1 MLPDHL
7 SDGHIHTTLCNHATG
22 TMEEYV
28 SAALDAKLH
37 HICFLEHME
46 EGIDSPRIT
55 WLSEADF
62 DTYFTEGKRLQEKY
76 KGRISIGLGVEV
88 GYNPECSEQ
97 LVKRLSRRRW
107 DRIGVSCHF
116 HRLVP
121 GSPHLNLVSKKAPQ
135 LFQLSREEARQVEA
149 WYYRS
154 LLEAVTQLPGTVLCH
169 IDAALRYHPD
179 RGAIEPPYHLIDAL
193 LDAVKKKNMALE
205 VNTSGMAVRGE
216 VFPGR
221 KIAAM
226 ALKKNIPLVA
236 GSDAHSPEHVGNH
249 FDKLA
254 ELLPN
259 TASW

>member
-1 MLPDHL
+1 MLPDLH
-7 SDGHIHTTLCNHATG
+7 SDGHIHTALCNHATG

-28 SAALDAKLH
+28 IAAIDAKLH
-37 HICFLEHME
+37 HMCFLEHME
-46 EGIDSPRIT
+46 EGIESRRIT

-62 DTYFTEGKRLQEKY
+62 DAYFTEGKRLQEKY
-76 KGRISIGLGVEV
+76 KGSISIGLGVEV
-88 GYNPECSEQ
+88 GYNPEYSQE
-97 LVKRLSRRRW
+97 LVRRLSRRQW
-107 DRIGVSCHF
+107 NRIGISCHF
-116 HRLVP
+116 HRLSP

-135 LFQLSREEARQVEA
+135 VFQLTREEARKVEE

-169 IDAALRYHPD
+169 IDAALRYHPE
-179 RGAIEPPYHLIDAL
+179 RSAIKPPYHLIDTL

-216 VFPGR
+216 VFPAQ

-226 ALKKNIPLVA
+226 ALDKKIPLVA
-236 GSDAHSPEHVGNH
+236 GSDAHSPEDIGNH

-259 TASW
+259 TTS